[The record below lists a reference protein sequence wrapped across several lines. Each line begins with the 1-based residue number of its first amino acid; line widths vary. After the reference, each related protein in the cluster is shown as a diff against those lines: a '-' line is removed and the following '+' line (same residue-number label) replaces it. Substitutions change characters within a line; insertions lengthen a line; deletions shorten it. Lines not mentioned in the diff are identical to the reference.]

1 MSLDKASVRLS
12 DFGSAMEMSERI
24 RTDCV
29 QPRFYRAPEVF
40 LGQSYDMQIDVWS
53 AGLTLFEL
61 ATGRILLQ
69 GKSNN
74 DMVHEMLKVCGA
86 FPRKFSTSGEY
97 STKYFNAQGD
107 FRCQEPGAAEVVMP
121 MAKFPKPA
129 QPPQPFQ
136 RLLEET
142 IRVPPQGSDA
152 NRHQARLRRLADLL
166 ARCIV
171 PVPSGRMLPEAVLEH
186 QFFQNNLT

>member
-24 RTDCV
+24 RTDCI
-29 QPRFYRAPEVF
+29 QPRFYRAPEIF

-61 ATGRILLQ
+61 ATGQILLQ

-86 FPRKFSTSGEY
+86 FPLQFVTSGEY
-97 STKYFNAQGD
+97 ASKYFTAQGD
-107 FRCQEPGAAEVVMP
+107 FRHQDPDASTPEVITP
-121 MAKFPKPA
+121 MA
-129 QPPQPFQ
+129 
-136 RLLEET
+136 
-142 IRVPPQGSDA
+142 
-152 NRHQARLRRLADLL
+152 
-166 ARCIV
+166 
-171 PVPSGRMLPEAVLEH
+171 
-186 QFFQNNLT
+186 